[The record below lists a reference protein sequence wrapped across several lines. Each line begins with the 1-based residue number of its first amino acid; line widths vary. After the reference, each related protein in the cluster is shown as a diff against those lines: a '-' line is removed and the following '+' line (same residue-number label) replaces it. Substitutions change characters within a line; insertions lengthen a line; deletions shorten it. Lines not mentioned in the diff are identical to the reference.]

1 MLSLL
6 DNIALFEAKC
16 TPVVFREGVSPSL
29 TCAGGKI
36 ITARTEVMPLVYA
49 ALESDLQPILEKAL
63 EIVPKLA
70 ATLDY
75 TTVKTILFPRV
86 AAVFSKTTFLS
97 VKVNTLICFHSMVT
111 TLDKV
116 RTLLAL

>member
-1 MLSLL
+1 MLTLL
-6 DNIALFEAKC
+6 DHIALFETKC
-16 TPVVFREGVSPSL
+16 TPVAFREGPHGAFSSPADVL
-29 TCAGGKI
+29 TP
-36 ITARTEVMPLVYA
+36 RTEVMPLVYA

-86 AAVFSKTTFLS
+86 AAVFSKTTFLA
-97 VKVNTLICFHSMVT
+97 VKVL
-111 TLDKV
+111 
-116 RTLLAL
+116 